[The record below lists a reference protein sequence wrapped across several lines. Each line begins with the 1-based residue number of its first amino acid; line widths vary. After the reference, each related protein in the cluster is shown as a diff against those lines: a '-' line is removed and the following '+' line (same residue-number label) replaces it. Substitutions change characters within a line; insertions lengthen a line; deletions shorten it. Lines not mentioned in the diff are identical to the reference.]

1 MSRPD
6 TIKYVK
12 FNNYSHDMQ
21 STQIGELAHLSLNIK
36 ILYFFPN
43 ICQNL
48 IP

>member
-1 MSRPD
+1 
-6 TIKYVK
+6 
-12 FNNYSHDMQ
+12 MQ

-48 IP
+48 IPWSGREYGIPEPCP